1 MICRSDEDRGNPRAP
16 FNQESIDP
24 IDREFEVNIFQEDTH
39 FAYGVSHLD
48 RLIGEQLRP
57 RNQWSYST
65 LDLEHDGRSSIC
77 DQDGHIVGLIE
88 EIDA

>member
-24 IDREFEVNIFQEDTH
+24 SDREFEINIFQEDTY
-39 FAYGVSHLD
+39 FAHGVSHLD
-48 RLIGEQLRP
+48 LLIGRVLRP

-65 LDLEHDGRSSIC
+65 LDLEYDGRSYVC
-77 DQDGHIVGLIE
+77 DQDGHVVGLIK
-88 EIDA
+88 EIEA